1 MKSLKFKDLKYRK
14 IFLKN
19 EKKIIYNKFLFIHL
33 LNKQFNKNMASILK
47 FKHSSKL
54 QYKVKTKIVGEWN
67 GFMMVEIKGE
77 FENLKNVIDDPGFGW
92 DGDYE
97 EDWIEDLVEKDI
109 NNNK

>member
-1 MKSLKFKDLKYRK
+1 MKK
-14 IFLKN
+14 IELPVINFDNKEFQNFLK
-19 EKKIIYNKFLFIHL
+19 
-33 LNKQFNKNMASILK
+33 LN
-47 FKHSSKL
+47 
-54 QYKVKTKIVGEWN
+54 KVKTKIVGEWN

-97 EDWIEDLVEKDI
+97 EDWIKDLVEKDI